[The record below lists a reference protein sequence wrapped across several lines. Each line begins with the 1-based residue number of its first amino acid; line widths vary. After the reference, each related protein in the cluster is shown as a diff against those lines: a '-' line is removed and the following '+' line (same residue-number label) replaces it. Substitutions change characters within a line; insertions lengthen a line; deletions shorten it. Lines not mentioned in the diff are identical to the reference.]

1 MEEKGD
7 FIRGKVMPV
16 SLQTSKHTYLC
27 TVLYT
32 HVNNLYI
39 QAGTDTQPQTPS
51 GFGDENKHC
60 CTSEEV

>member
-7 FIRGKVMPV
+7 FIRGKVAPV

-32 HVNNLYI
+32 YVNNSYI

-51 GFGDENKHC
+51 RFGDENKHC